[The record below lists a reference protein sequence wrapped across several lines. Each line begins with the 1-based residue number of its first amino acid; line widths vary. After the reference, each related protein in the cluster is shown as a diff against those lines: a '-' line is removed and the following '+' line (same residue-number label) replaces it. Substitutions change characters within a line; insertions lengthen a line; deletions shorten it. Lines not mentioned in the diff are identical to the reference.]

1 MSAKIDKETNIG
13 YNKMNCAD
21 LVRARMKD
29 TGTALHK
36 LAEKMGYSRQ
46 RLGNRLLRNSLTA
59 EEFCEAMAIMGAT
72 VKIEKNDGQ
81 QNLLWERTPSV
92 GPPICKMCNGYVCDT
107 EKADSLAAS
116 FTCRKYPEGIQNH
129 FAWELYQD
137 RSGFYFVVVYSD
149 IPSCPTNV
157 YTVTPEEAE
166 WYLEHNIL

>member
-29 TGTALHK
+29 TGTALHE

-59 EEFCEAMAIMGAT
+59 EEFYEAMAIMGAT

-92 GPPICKMCNGYVCDT
+92 GPRRFARCATAMFAIQKKLTRWQRVSPAGST
-107 EKADSLAAS
+107 PRAS
-116 FTCRKYPEGIQNH
+116 RTISHGNCIKTARASIS
-129 FAWELYQD
+129 W
-137 RSGFYFVVVYSD
+137 
-149 IPSCPTNV
+149 
-157 YTVTPEEAE
+157 
-166 WYLEHNIL
+166 